1 MQDIKKVLVVGAG
14 IMGAGIAQV
23 CAGAG
28 YLVNLHDSVDGVAAK
43 ALAKIGES
51 LAKRVEQGKMAQAD
65 KDALV
70 AKIRP
75 VSSIAEAS
83 DADLV
88 IEAVVEEV
96 AAKQALFAECEA
108 VMRET
113 TILASNTSSILI
125 SEIAGILKRPENVVG
140 LHFFNPVP
148 AMKLVEIIKGL
159 KTSEASATTVSAFT
173 ERLGKVGIVV
183 KDSPGFLVN
192 RINNALR
199 NEAFACLA
207 EGIASVEDIDRALKL
222 GLGHP
227 MGPFELNDMTGLDIG
242 VKIAEVLYSHFRDP
256 RWRPFLPL
264 KKLVMSGDYGRK
276 TGKGW
281 YDYSSGEKKIRDLN
295 F

>member
-1 MQDIKKVLVVGAG
+1 MKDIRKVLVIGAG

-28 YLVNLHDSVDGVAAK
+28 CTVYLYDAFEGTAEK
-43 ALAKIGES
+43 ALAKTAAS
-51 LAKRVEQGKMAQAD
+51 LTKRVEQGKLAQAD
-65 KDALV
+65 KDAQL
-70 AKIRP
+70 ANIKAIP
-75 VSSIAEAS
+75 SIADGK

-96 AAKQALFAECEA
+96 AVKQALFAECEA
-108 VMRET
+108 VMREDA
-113 TILASNTSSILI
+113 ILATNTSSILI
-125 SEIAGILKRPENVVG
+125 SEIAGPLKRPENFIG

-148 AMKLVEIIKGL
+148 VMKLVEIIKGL
-159 KTSEASATTVSAFT
+159 KTSQDTAETALAFT
-173 ERLGKVGIVV
+173 EKLGKAGVFV

-192 RINNALR
+192 RINNALK

-207 EGIASVEDIDRALKL
+207 EGIASIEDIDKAMKL

-242 VKIAEVLYSHFRDP
+242 VKIAGVLYSHFGDP

-264 KKLVMSGDYGRK
+264 QKLVMSGDYGRK

-281 YDYSSGEKKIRDLN
+281 YDYSSGEKKNRDLN
-295 F
+295 L